1 MSHLINH
8 AISTERMK
16 VTCKELSERRM
27 YRCSAAKWTAV
38 LKALNRNE
46 IQKADKMASRLC
58 VFCYNSMRKNHEHNP
73 DFCKIEGYI
82 CDCGIGGN
90 FVIPIIEDIGHLAQ
104 RVSQKGS
111 MSIYDLKAQESL
123 RCIKVAVAKIR
134 GLLREGARKYPPLK
148 KVQSL
153 EVVD

>member
-1 MSHLINH
+1 MSVLIDH
-8 AISTERMK
+8 AISTQRMK
-16 VTCKELSERRM
+16 VACKELSEKRM

-58 VFCYNSMRKNHEHNP
+58 IFCYNAMLKNHEHNSYS
-73 DFCKIEGYI
+73 CKIDKHI
-82 CDCGIGGN
+82 CDCSCGAN
-90 FVIPIIEDIGHLAQ
+90 LVHPIIQDIDHVAQ
-104 RVSQKGS
+104 RVRQKS
-111 MSIYDLKAQESL
+111 STSVRKTQESL

-134 GLLREGARKYPPLK
+134 GLLREGARKFPPLK